1 MPPGLHR
8 QVSGL
13 FHGRDEGGERGLQE
27 GAGRG
32 HGERVLS
39 VTEMDGDA
47 S

>member
-13 FHGRDEGGERGLQE
+13 FHGRDEGGERRLQKGDGGVMGT
-27 GAGRG
+27 GAQ
-32 HGERVLS
+32 VK
-39 VTEMDGDA
+39 VMDGDA